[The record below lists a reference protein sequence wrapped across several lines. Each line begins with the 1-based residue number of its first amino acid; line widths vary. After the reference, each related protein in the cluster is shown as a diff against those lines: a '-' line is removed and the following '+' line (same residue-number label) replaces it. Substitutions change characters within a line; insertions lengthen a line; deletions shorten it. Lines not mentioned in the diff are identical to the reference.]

1 MKAQWKGPYI
11 VLQKINNVNY
21 KVNVGGRRGIVTYH
35 INLLRKYHRAALL
48 AVSETD
54 DIEDSLQTPDFV
66 NDESVNAIKF
76 APNLSAI
83 QPDQLRELCIT
94 YSGTLTTKPGKTKL
108 VTHNIRTTDS
118 PIRLKPY
125 RIPHSMRNEIK
136 NVLDEMQ
143 KHGIIRPSCSPYSAP
158 IVPIRK
164 KDSSLRICVDYR
176 KLNNVTLFDAY
187 PAPHIDELFEQLGDA
202 EYISRLD
209 MSKGYFQVPL
219 SPQSQEKSAFVT
231 PFGQFEFT
239 VMPFGMK
246 TSAATFPRLMDKL
259 LNDLENTVAYFDDI
273 VVYSQSW
280 DI

>member
-108 VTHNIRTTDS
+108 VTHNIRTTTDS

-125 RIPHSMRNEIK
+125 RIPVPHSMRNEIK

-164 KDSSLRICVDYR
+164 KDASLRICVDYR

-187 PAPHIDELFEQLGDA
+187 PAPRIDELFEQLGDA

-209 MSKGYFQVPL
+209 MSKGYVQVPL
-219 SPQSQEKSAFVT
+219 SPVT
-231 PFGQFEFT
+231 R
-239 VMPFGMK
+239 
-246 TSAATFPRLMDKL
+246 SRLDMSKGYVQVPL
-259 LNDLENTVAYFDDI
+259 SPVTRKICLC
-273 VVYSQSW
+273 YS
-280 DI
+280 IRTI